1 LGNNS
6 TSESPMIVVK
16 NNGPISIVSLGVK
29 HSFFSFNKVKNEID
43 MRAQMKDSVNDIGG
57 EYVMFN
63 KILNPKEFVF
73 MPLLNAADEYDSY
86 NKSYSIL
93 AYLFDIDYYRESDM
107 KNYSMRAIYFVDN
120 GKVYN
125 EKDFLKNSYYQ
136 IIMKK
141 IDSYN
146 NMVPPDMQTFPP
158 ISFITENRGFG
169 ANANKN

>member
-1 LGNNS
+1 
-6 TSESPMIVVK
+6 
-16 NNGPISIVSLGVK
+16 
-29 HSFFSFNKVKNEID
+29 
-43 MRAQMKDSVNDIGG
+43 
-57 EYVMFN
+57 
-63 KILNPKEFVF
+63 
-73 MPLLNAADEYDSY
+73 
-86 NKSYSIL
+86 
-93 AYLFDIDYYRESDM
+93 M